1 MRQVSLHEHMVDLR
15 FKELE
20 WNKKKK
26 EMKKPEQFSKWQ
38 EDYFLHLFS
47 WLNARDS
54 ISHQQGLS
62 GGLKDLSINQS

>member
-1 MRQVSLHEHMVDLR
+1 MRQVSLHEDMVDLR

-38 EDYFLHLFS
+38 ENYFLHLFS
-47 WLNARDS
+47 
-54 ISHQQGLS
+54 
-62 GGLKDLSINQS
+62 